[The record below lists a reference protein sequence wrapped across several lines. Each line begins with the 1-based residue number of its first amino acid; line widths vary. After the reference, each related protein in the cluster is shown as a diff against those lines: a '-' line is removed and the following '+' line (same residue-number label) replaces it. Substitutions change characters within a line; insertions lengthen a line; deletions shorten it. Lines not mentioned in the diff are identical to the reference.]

1 MAISAS
7 QFNHMSTDTLQRKY
21 KQVQDRSTRAT
32 TMETALADLAVM
44 QVIADI
50 LSDRKAPIP
59 E

>member
-7 QFNHMSTDTLQRKY
+7 QFNYMSTDTLQHKY

-32 TMETALADLAVM
+32 TIETALADLAVM

-50 LSDRKAPIP
+50 LRDRKAPIP